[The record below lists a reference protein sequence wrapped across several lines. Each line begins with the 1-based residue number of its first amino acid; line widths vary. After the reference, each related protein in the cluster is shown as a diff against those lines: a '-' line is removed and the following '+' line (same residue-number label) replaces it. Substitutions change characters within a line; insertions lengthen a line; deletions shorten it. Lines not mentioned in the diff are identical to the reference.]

1 LFTRLK
7 IEPTSKVKVEYDGTV
22 LRTITKIDEYDVGV
36 QPPPFTILYFNVTT
50 LSSLYSLDSHDIN
63 DPIKQI
69 TARYRE
75 EQDVTFAD
83 DEETILEDFC
93 NYVLTNDP
101 DILISTEQHCLGTSV
116 LEYLFARM
124 EELGI
129 DIKLGRTDK
138 RNAIEGRV
146 YLDSDSSDSIV
157 GLIEKT
163 RFGCLPLSFASRLR
177 ISRIIDSRNCYEI
190 IQRGFVISR
199 TDKLERIRTIEEIF
213 AKFIPATIH

>member
-7 IEPTSKVKVEYDGTV
+7 IEPTSKVKVEYDGTD
-22 LRTITKIDEYDVGV
+22 LRTITKIDEHDCGI
-36 QPPPFTILYFNVTT
+36 QPPPPFTILYFEVTT
-50 LSSLYSLDSHDIN
+50 SSSLYSLDAHDVN

-69 TARYRE
+69 TAKYQE
-75 EQDVTFAD
+75 ELEVTFAD

-116 LEYLFARM
+116 LEYLITRM

-138 RNAIEGRV
+138 RNTIEGRV
-146 YLDSDSSDSIV
+146 YLGGDSFDSIV
-157 GLIEKT
+157 GLIEKLGSVVFHYGWQHVT
-163 RFGCLPLSFASRLR
+163 VYPG
-177 ISRIIDSRNCYEI
+177 
-190 IQRGFVISR
+190 
-199 TDKLERIRTIEEIF
+199 
-213 AKFIPATIH
+213 